1 MSSFSGAAPFT
12 LFCFFMVA
20 LQRSVMD
27 GSSLP
32 EPMFTLY
39 LGFPFSRYTRYSPV
53 ILGRLSSCGYP
64 RDERP
69 EPSLR
74 ELAGKC
80 CSVAK
85 RSFLKRN
92 PVASN
97 VIFPTLT
104 SNIPATPD
112 TFWLWVG
119 ILGTSLFPDWLI
131 VALRNNP
138 I

>member
-1 MSSFSGAAPFT
+1 MSTKVNNAILDLVNRTDDLLLAFQTASWNQIFGAMHGLSGT
-12 LFCFFMVA
+12 SEMVQLYGFQA
-20 LQRSVMD
+20 RKRC
-27 GSSLP
+27 SSS
-32 EPMFTLY
+32 
-39 LGFPFSRYTRYSPV
+39 SR
-53 ILGRLSSCGYP
+53 I
-64 RDERP
+64 
-69 EPSLR
+69 
-74 ELAGKC
+74 AGG
-80 CSVAK
+80 SVAK